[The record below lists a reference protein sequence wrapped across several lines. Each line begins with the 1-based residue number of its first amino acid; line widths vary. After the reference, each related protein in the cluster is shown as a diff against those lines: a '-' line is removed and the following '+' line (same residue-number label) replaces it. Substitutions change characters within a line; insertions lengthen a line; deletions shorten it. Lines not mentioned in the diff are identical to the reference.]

1 MRRFLFFKLCAAV
14 LLASICCSHAQA
26 AVTLNSANFP
36 DANFRA
42 ALTAATGINEGGSIN
57 ETTLTTLDVS
67 NKGISD
73 LTGLGLL
80 TGLTYLDISGNST
93 LATGANITGLTA
105 LRTLKASNCNIT
117 TLAGT
122 TGASGHPGAGL
133 AIGSGNLQH
142 LTNLETL
149 LLNNCTNFDYWG
161 TNAGNGLRSV
171 KWVDVSYCTALD
183 RIFLPNATRLEHLNA
198 EGTKLKGF
206 TNGATTITQY
216 YIVLPSNSI
225 LKYLNIGHCDVGN
238 SGVDNMTHYCTS
250 AIDTLILR
258 GNSSFGYSSAF
269 QQMGAL
275 TYLDISDCDVYFRSA
290 LALLP
295 TICFIT

>member
-14 LLASICCSHAQA
+14 LLASTCCSHAQA

-80 TGLTYLDISGNST
+80 TGLSYLDISDNST
-93 LATGANITGLTA
+93 LTTGANITGLTA
-105 LRTLKASNCNIT
+105 LTTLKASNCNIT

-133 AIGSGNLQH
+133 TIGSGNSNIIYLDLSHNTNFYTSGNLQH
-142 LTNLETL
+142 LTKLETL

-206 TNGATTITQY
+206 TSGATTITQY
-216 YIVLPSNSI
+216 YIVLPSNST
-225 LKYLNIGHCDVGN
+225 LKYLNIKFV
-238 SGVDNMTHYCTS
+238 
-250 AIDTLILR
+250 
-258 GNSSFGYSSAF
+258 
-269 QQMGAL
+269 
-275 TYLDISDCDVYFRSA
+275 
-290 LALLP
+290 LLCK
-295 TICFIT
+295 I